1 MYENIACSRGGVYPY
16 RLFFFQEYCDNG
28 GSGCWEEKVFIVM
41 GLILIV
47 YFLANWQ
54 AELSS
59 PIFLSGAVNSQD
71 G

>member
-1 MYENIACSRGGVYPY
+1 MKISHVAEVVSIHTVE
-16 RLFFFQEYCDNG
+16 FFFQEYYDNG